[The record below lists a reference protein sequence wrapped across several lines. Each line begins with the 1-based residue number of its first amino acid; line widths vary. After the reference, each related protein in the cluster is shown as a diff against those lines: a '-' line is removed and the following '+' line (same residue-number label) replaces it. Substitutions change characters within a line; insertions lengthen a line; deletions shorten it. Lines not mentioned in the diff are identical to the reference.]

1 MPEMIQSR
9 GLRRTYKTKKTE
21 IEAVRGVDFTV
32 EAGEI
37 VGFLGPNGAGKTT
50 TLRMI
55 TTLLEPTSGE
65 ATVAGCDLTT
75 DPVGVRR
82 RIGYVA
88 QGGSTDPE
96 ARAGE
101 EIVDHA
107 RMYGID
113 AKVAQS
119 NGQVL
124 FDQLDLEGLWAR
136 QCKTLS
142 GGQRR
147 RLDIAMGLVHQPGL
161 VFLDEPSTGL
171 DPQSRAN
178 LWEHVGRLRSEM
190 DTTVFITTHYM
201 DEADVLCD
209 RILVIDDGT
218 IVAQGTPDELKRRVA
233 GDSVILSFEQQRST
247 VVVAELVS
255 RLDGATDPSIEGNEV
270 RFQVPDGASALP
282 VLLRAMVEHDL
293 DAAGVEV
300 RRPTL
305 DDVFL
310 TMTGRSLRDDKMAAT
325 TDQAAA

>member
-1 MPEMIQSR
+1 
-9 GLRRTYKTKKTE
+9 
-21 IEAVRGVDFTV
+21 
-32 EAGEI
+32 
-37 VGFLGPNGAGKTT
+37 
-50 TLRMI
+50 
-55 TTLLEPTSGE
+55 
-65 ATVAGCDLTT
+65 
-75 DPVGVRR
+75 
-82 RIGYVA
+82 
-88 QGGSTDPE
+88 
-96 ARAGE
+96 
-101 EIVDHA
+101 
-107 RMYGID
+107 MYGID

-218 IVAQGTPDELKRRVA
+218 IVARAHPTSSSEGSQ
-233 GDSVILSFEQQRST
+233 
-247 VVVAELVS
+247 
-255 RLDGATDPSIEGNEV
+255 AT
-270 RFQVPDGASALP
+270 R
-282 VLLRAMVEHDL
+282 
-293 DAAGVEV
+293 
-300 RRPTL
+300 
-305 DDVFL
+305 
-310 TMTGRSLRDDKMAAT
+310 
-325 TDQAAA
+325 

>member
-1 MPEMIQSR
+1 MIESR
-9 GLRRTYKTKKTE
+9 GLRRTFETKKHE

-32 EAGEI
+32 DAGEI
-37 VGFLGPNGAGKTT
+37 VGFLGPNAAGKTT
-50 TLRMI
+50 TLRML
-55 TTLLEPTSGE
+55 TTLLEPTGGE
-65 ATVAGCDLTT
+65 ATVAGCDLRT

-113 AKVAQS
+113 AAVAQD
-119 NGQVL
+119 NGQTL

-178 LWEHVGRLRSEM
+178 LWEHVARLRSEM

-209 RILVIDDGT
+209 RILVIDDGA
-218 IVAQGTPDELKRRVA
+218 IVAQGAPDELKRRVA
-233 GDSVILSFEQQRST
+233 GDSVILSFDQQRST

-255 RLDGATDPSIEGNEV
+255 RLDG
-270 RFQVPDGASALP
+270 
-282 VLLRAMVEHDL
+282 
-293 DAAGVEV
+293 
-300 RRPTL
+300 
-305 DDVFL
+305 
-310 TMTGRSLRDDKMAAT
+310 
-325 TDQAAA
+325 